1 MYMYID
7 IYILYVYIYEYVH
20 MCKYIIYIHIY
31 MYIDTNVHIYTYRYI
46 YNKYIAAF
54 LFCNAAVSLPVVL
67 KSICGADECHQIFS
81 GADEY
86 QWC

>member
-1 MYMYID
+1 MYI
-7 IYILYVYIYEYVH
+7 
-20 MCKYIIYIHIY
+20 
-31 MYIDTNVHIYTYRYI
+31 
-46 YNKYIAAF
+46 YIAAF

-86 QWC
+86 QWCWRVPAASWLGFGVHVQPNVRKPDSLVPWGSGVDSARIPDITPA

>member
-1 MYMYID
+1 
-7 IYILYVYIYEYVH
+7 
-20 MCKYIIYIHIY
+20 
-31 MYIDTNVHIYTYRYI
+31 MYIDTNVHIYIYTYRYI
-46 YNKYIAAF
+46 YNKYIYIVVYIYIYICIYICIYIAAF

>member
-1 MYMYID
+1 MYI
-7 IYILYVYIYEYVH
+7 YIYTH
-20 MCKYIIYIHIY
+20 
-31 MYIDTNVHIYTYRYI
+31 RYI
-46 YNKYIAAF
+46 YNKYIYIVVYIYICIYICIYIAAF

>member
-1 MYMYID
+1 
-7 IYILYVYIYEYVH
+7 
-20 MCKYIIYIHIY
+20 
-31 MYIDTNVHIYTYRYI
+31 MYIDTNVHIYIIYIRYI
-46 YNKYIAAF
+46 YNKYIYIVVYIYIYMYIYIAAF

>member
-1 MYMYID
+1 MYIYMNMYTCVNILY
-7 IYILYVYIYEYVH
+7 IYIY
-20 MCKYIIYIHIY
+20 IY

>member
-1 MYMYID
+1 MY
-7 IYILYVYIYEYVH
+7 
-20 MCKYIIYIHIY
+20 IYIHIGT
-31 MYIDTNVHIYTYRYI
+31 YIISIYI
-46 YNKYIAAF
+46 YIVVYICIYIAAF